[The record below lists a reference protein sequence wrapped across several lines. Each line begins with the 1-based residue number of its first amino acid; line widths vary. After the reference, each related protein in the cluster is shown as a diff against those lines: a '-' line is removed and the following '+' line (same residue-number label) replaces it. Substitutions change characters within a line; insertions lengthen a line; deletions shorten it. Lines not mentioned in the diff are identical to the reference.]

1 MKYFDLKTMKSGILK
16 TVKDETWFHSDD
28 GIDSRRV
35 EEGELLLP
43 QEAFANFMTA
53 VLSATKTAL
62 PQSYS
67 NDATELQQHCSNDT
81 TELQQRYSND
91 TATIQHNYDT
101 EAARNSR
108 RPAPTAKELCKIYA
122 DEVKFLTDNRNIK
135 TLSKGMYSSYKELP
149 KSCPRYI
156 VEKMNNMN
164 MRRKDGRLWTVETV
178 SPLIAAIKIN
188 KKPSWFKVCYLIFL
202 AVLFSVIITR
212 LFVSSEVS
220 HETNEIKNEI
230 KIEQNEIK
238 NFDRNFVLKILKQ
251 NKIKLTEYRINLIC
265 SKSYSDV
272 DELKN
277 EISKQYNDMLKT
289 LQK

>member
-16 TVKDETWFHSDD
+16 SVEDETWFHSDD

-62 PQSYS
+62 PQNCINNAAELHQQCG
-67 NDATELQQHCSNDT
+67 NDAAMMQQSCN
-81 TELQQRYSND
+81 ND
-91 TATIQHNYDT
+91 TATMQQQYST
-101 EAARNSR
+101 ETARNSR

-122 DEVKFLTDNRNIK
+122 TEVKFLTDDRNIK
-135 TLSKGMYSSYKELP
+135 SLSKGMYSSYKDLP

-156 VEKMNNMN
+156 VEKMNEMN

-188 KKPSWFKVCYLIFL
+188 KKPSWFKVAYLIFL
-202 AVLFSVIITR
+202 AVFVSVLVTR

-220 HETNEIKNEI
+220 HETNEIKT
-230 KIEQNEIK
+230 EQNEIK
-238 NFDRNFVLKILKQ
+238 NFDRNFVLSVLKQ

-265 SKSYSDV
+265 SKSYSD
-272 DELKN
+272 EAALTE
-277 EISKQYNDMLKT
+277 EIEKQHAEMLNAMNK
-289 LQK
+289 

>member
-16 TVKDETWFHSDD
+16 TVEDETWFHSDD

-62 PQSYS
+62 PQSCS
-67 NDATELQQHCSNDT
+67 NDAAELHQQCGNDAAT
-81 TELQQRYSND
+81 MQQSYSND
-91 TATIQHNYDT
+91 TATMQHNYDT
-101 EAARNSR
+101 ETARNSR

-122 DEVKFLTDNRNIK
+122 TEVKFLTDDRNIK
-135 TLSKGMYSSYKELP
+135 TLSKGMYNSYKDLP

-156 VEKMNNMN
+156 VEKMNEMN

-188 KKPSWFKVCYLIFL
+188 KKPSWFKVAYLIFL
-202 AVLFSVIITR
+202 AVFVSVLVTR

-220 HETNEIKNEI
+220 HETNEIKT
-230 KIEQNEIK
+230 EQNEIK
-238 NFDRNFVLKILKQ
+238 NFDRNFVLSILKQ

-265 SKSYSDV
+265 SKSYSD
-272 DELKN
+272 EAALTE
-277 EISKQYNDMLKT
+277 EIEKQHAEMLKT
-289 LQK
+289 LKK